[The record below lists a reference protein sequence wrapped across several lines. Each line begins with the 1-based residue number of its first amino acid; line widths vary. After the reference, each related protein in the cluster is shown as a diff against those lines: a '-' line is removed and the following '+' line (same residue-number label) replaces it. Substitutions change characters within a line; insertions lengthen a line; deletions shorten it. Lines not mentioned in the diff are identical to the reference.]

1 MLAYKQH
8 DNVIARYFL
17 ICVGW
22 VSVVLGVVGIFLP
35 LLPTTP
41 FMLLAAICFSK
52 SSKRF
57 HEWLLNQPHLGNYIR
72 MYLEGKGITAKTKVV
87 TLIFLW
93 LTIGSSAT
101 FFVEP
106 VYLKVMMVVIALA
119 VTIHLLRMPTLKPE
133 ALPDT
138 AKSQA

>member
-1 MLAYKQH
+1 MLEYKQH

-72 MYLEGKGITAKTKVV
+72 MYLEGKGITAKTKVA

-106 VYLKVMMVVIALA
+106 IYLKVMMVAIALA

-138 AKSQA
+138 AKSQV

>member
-1 MLAYKQH
+1 MLEYKQH

-41 FMLLAAICFSK
+41 FMILAAICFSK

-57 HEWLLNQPHLGNYIR
+57 HDWLLNQPHLGNYIR

-106 VYLKVMMVVIALA
+106 VYLKVMMVAIALA

-138 AKSQA
+138 AKSQV

>member
-1 MLAYKQH
+1 MLEYKQH

-138 AKSQA
+138 AKSQV

>member
-1 MLAYKQH
+1 MLEYKQH

-22 VSVVLGVVGIFLP
+22 VSVVLGVVGNFLP

-106 VYLKVMMVVIALA
+106 VYLKVMMVAIALA

-138 AKSQA
+138 AKSQV

>member
-1 MLAYKQH
+1 
-8 DNVIARYFL
+8 
-17 ICVGW
+17 
-22 VSVVLGVVGIFLP
+22 
-35 LLPTTP
+35 
-41 FMLLAAICFSK
+41 
-52 SSKRF
+52 
-57 HEWLLNQPHLGNYIR
+57 

-106 VYLKVMMVVIALA
+106 VYLKVMMVAIALA

-138 AKSQA
+138 AKSQV

>member
-1 MLAYKQH
+1 MLEYKQH

-106 VYLKVMMVVIALA
+106 IYLKVMMVAIALA

-138 AKSQA
+138 AKSQV

>member
-1 MLAYKQH
+1 MLEYKQH

-106 VYLKVMMVVIALA
+106 VYLKVMMVAIALA

-138 AKSQA
+138 AKSQV